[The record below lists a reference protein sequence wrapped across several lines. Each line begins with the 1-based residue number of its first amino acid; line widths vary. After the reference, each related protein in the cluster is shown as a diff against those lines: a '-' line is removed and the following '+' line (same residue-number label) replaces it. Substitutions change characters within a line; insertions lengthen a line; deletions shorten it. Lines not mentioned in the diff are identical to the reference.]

1 MEVDLAQL
9 VSPSH
14 QSHRPLSFL
23 SLWVRRLKT
32 VVKEVPRNEITFV
45 SR

>member
-1 MEVDLAQL
+1 MNRIAL
-9 VSPSH
+9 
-14 QSHRPLSFL
+14 FL
-23 SLWVRRLKT
+23 SLRVRRLKT

>member
-1 MEVDLAQL
+1 MNRIAL
-9 VSPSH
+9 
-14 QSHRPLSFL
+14 FL
-23 SLWVRRLKT
+23 SLRVRRLKK